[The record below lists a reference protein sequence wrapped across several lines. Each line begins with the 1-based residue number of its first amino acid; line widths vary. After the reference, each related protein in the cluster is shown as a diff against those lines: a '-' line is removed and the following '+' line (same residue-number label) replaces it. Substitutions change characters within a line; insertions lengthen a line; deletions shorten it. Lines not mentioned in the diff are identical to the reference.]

1 MDHGAE
7 KEKQMKIRKQLF
19 ENVKHIYPN
28 PLMEDMVTRQ
38 IRNHYVLNWKS
49 IKHMPLDLAL
59 ETMTPYVQYRL
70 RQHFWRHHE
79 DEEDDGTLKEEFKKK
94 EKVLWDYMSP
104 RSKKSMVEACKQNGW
119 KSRNPYDED
128 PE

>member
-28 PLMEDMVTRQ
+28 PSMEDMVTRQ
-38 IRNHYVLNWKS
+38 IHNHYVLNWKS
-49 IKHMPLDLAL
+49 IKHMPLDLAV

-70 RQHFWRHHE
+70 REQFWRHHV

-104 RSKKSMVEACKQNGW
+104 RSKKSLVESCKKYGW